1 MVRELARCYQAFE
14 SLSAAHVRFLGLT
27 PAQFDIIATLGDTPG
42 MNFRELGEKTL
53 ITKGTLTG
61 VIHRL
66 QARGLVSC
74 ERSLT
79 DRRSHIVTLTAQG
92 EALFRQVFP
101 AHLDYL
107 RGAFATMSVAELTQT
122 ETTLR
127 HLRAVLQGGRN
138 VKGATKTR
146 RTPARVPARL
156 P

>member
-14 SLSAAHVRFLGLT
+14 SLSGAHVRRLGLT
-27 PAQFDIIATLGDTPG
+27 PAQFDIIATLGDTRG

-79 DRRSHIVTLTAQG
+79 DGRSHIVTLTAKG

-101 AHLDYL
+101 VHLDYL
-107 RGAFATMSVAELTQT
+107 RGAFAPMSVAELTQT

-127 HLRAVLQGGRN
+127 HLCEVLHGGRN
-138 VKGATKTR
+138 AKGATKRR
-146 RTPARVPARL
+146 RTQTREPAPL